1 MRMMDLGKYLGV
13 ALALILFS
21 TFSVLGQE
29 ADVSVRVEANE
40 SVQSVNIQSLVAN
53 NGRGINLFR
62 MFLGNNSSERIDDLY
77 LEIIISSDQVGRII
91 RLAQVNNQPF
101 SLNPGQQVY
110 ATNNSLREGFPGVD
124 EAIQFEGNFTSEGQQ
139 FVNNLQGDTDLPA
152 GRYTIEIN
160 VYQGAGL
167 RNQLASD
174 LAEFGANIVEN
185 TGDFYLLAPGDI
197 VGNNAV
203 IANPYPHFQWQ
214 GMSGS
219 SYRLIVVEANNGES
233 PQSLLESAASTA
245 PTRENGSPTG
255 GSLVDFE
262 MLDVVLNRSNFQ
274 YPSSG
279 VQDLKAGETYYWRV
293 IGQLETSSGQE
304 TTESE
309 IWSFSLTDNRDRLT
323 GSAMQSQELSR
334 ALEILLGDQY
344 EDLNQQDYFFRSV
357 TVEEQVLQGG
367 QAIQKLIELS
377 ERVEEGE
384 VSIIIENE

>member
-1 MRMMDLGKYLGV
+1 MRMMDFGKYLVV
-13 ALALILFS
+13 ALALIFFS
-21 TFSVLGQE
+21 TFSALGQE
-29 ADVSVRVEANE
+29 TDVSVRVEANE
-40 SVQSVNIQSLVAN
+40 TVQSVNIQSLMAN
-53 NGRGINLFR
+53 NRRGTNLFR
-62 MFLGNNSSERIDDLY
+62 LFLSNNSSERIDDLY
-77 LEIIISSDQVGRII
+77 LEIIISSERVGRII

-101 SLNPGQQVY
+101 SLKPGQQIY
-110 ATNNSLREGFPGVD
+110 ATNNSLREGVLGVE

-139 FVNNLQGDTDLPA
+139 FVNSLQGDTELPA
-152 GRYTIEIN
+152 GRYTVEIN

-167 RNQLASD
+167 QSQITSD
-174 LAEFGANIVEN
+174 LADFGANIVEN
-185 TGDFYLLAPGDI
+185 TGDFYLLSPGDI
-197 VGNNAV
+197 VGNNSA

-214 GMSGS
+214 GMSGR
-219 SYRLIVVEANNGES
+219 SYRLIVVEANDGES

-262 MLDVVLNRSNFQ
+262 MLDVVLSHSNFQ

-279 VQDLKAGETYYWRV
+279 VQDLKPGEAYYWRV
-293 IGQLETSSGQE
+293 IGRLETSSGQE

-323 GSAMQSQELSR
+323 GSVMQSQELSR
-334 ALEILLGDQY
+334 VLEILLGDQY
-344 EDLNQQDYFFRSV
+344 ETLNQQDYSFQSLK
-357 TVEEQVLQGG
+357 VEEQELQGG
-367 QAIQKLIELS
+367 QAVQKLIELS